1 MDWLFTNPIAS
12 QVIGIGVAAAC
23 GYLGAQV
30 KRLSA
35 RDAAL
40 YEGMKAVLR
49 RELVDDFE
57 AYVVEGHPMSIE
69 RKREVDECYHA
80 YRELGGNGTG
90 AQMYEKICDVKI
102 QLLKEDA

>member
-1 MDWLFTNPIAS
+1 MDWLFANPIAS

-40 YEGMKAVLR
+40 YEGMKALLR
-49 RELVDDFE
+49 RQLVDDFE
-57 AYVVEGHPMSIE
+57 EYVVDGAPMSIE
-69 RKREVDECYHA
+69 RKQEIADCYAAYHA
-80 YRELGGNGTG
+80 LGGNGVG
-90 AQMYEKICDVKI
+90 DEMYVK
-102 QLLKEDA
+102 LSNVKMEVVK